1 MFDKDRKDK
10 LFQHIFEDEKNPW
23 KKKELNDKFFDKVTF
38 VI

>member
-10 LFQHIFEDEKNPW
+10 LFQHIFEDEKTLE
-23 KKKELNDKFFDKVTF
+23 KKELNDKFFDKVTF